1 MYASCIVIR
10 LLLTV
15 LAWLLFNT
23 TLRLWAN
30 CSHLCRHEWT
40 YLLLRPTTEHQ
51 KSDWKHFCLEAT
63 TDHAA
68 SWLCLF
74 ICDLIRNTFTYLL
87 IIPCASPML
96 AKRQWCS
103 SCNREDDCESGFA
116 LVNASQTWRSQ
127 MSTLPSYK
135 SPHPGGEWHAHFTVA
150 IVVC

>member
-1 MYASCIVIR
+1 MQAVSSYASCSRFWPDCCSTPLYDFGQTVHTFVDMNEPTSYLGLRQNIR
-10 LLLTV
+10 R
-15 LAWLLFNT
+15 A
-23 TLRLWAN
+23 
-30 CSHLCRHEWT
+30 
-40 YLLLRPTTEHQ
+40 TENI
-51 KSDWKHFCLEAT
+51 SVWKLQLIT
-63 TDHAA
+63 PRRD
-68 SWLCLF
+68 CLF